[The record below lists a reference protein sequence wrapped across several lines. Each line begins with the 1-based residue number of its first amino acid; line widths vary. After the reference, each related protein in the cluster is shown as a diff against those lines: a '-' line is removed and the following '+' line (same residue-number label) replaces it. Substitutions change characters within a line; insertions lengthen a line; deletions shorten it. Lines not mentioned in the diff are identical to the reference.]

1 MAPTILSPNTGNY
14 LIGKGAFWF
23 HRSGGTNLHMGNSPG
38 AEFTPTIEKLDHFS
52 SMEGVREKDLSVV
65 LERGGT
71 LTITLDEWT
80 PNNVSLA
87 VLGTVDEGA
96 AGGPEVEIFDQ
107 DAINGELT
115 FIAAN
120 DVGPQWDYTW
130 FNVSFIPS
138 QAINPISDEWGQI
151 EIEGEVLV
159 SQTEPNVGRFGFM
172 KLKNL
177 AS

>member
-1 MAPTILSPNTGNY
+1 MAPTLLSPNTGNY

-23 HRSGGTNLHMGNSPG
+23 HRTGGTNKHMGNSPS
-38 AEFTPTIEKLDHFS
+38 AEFTPEIERLDHFS

-65 LERGGT
+65 LERSGT

-80 PNNVSLA
+80 PDNLSLA
-87 VLGTVDEGA
+87 LLGDVDEGA
-96 AGGPEVEIFDQ
+96 AGGPTVEIFNQ
-107 DAINGELT
+107 DAVAGILT
-115 FIAAN
+115 FIANN

-138 QAINPISDEWGQI
+138 AALNPISDEWGQL

-159 SQTEPNVGRFGFM
+159 SQDAETVGRFGFAQ
-172 KLKNL
+172 LRNL
-177 AS
+177 PS